1 MTLFSEGR
9 AAATTI
15 VKILKYFQSLS
26 SREQLIIIVAG
37 LTALLMVTAQGASL
51 IKKAFSKQ
59 YDSLVAL
66 QLNAENLGSLIPT
79 YLTTLKRK
87 QEIEAQYEQ
96 IGPSDG
102 SLSYLE
108 RTITSIMGVSPEISS
123 LPTRP
128 FGVRYQQIPFRVQF
142 RTRESEKLFSLLSTL
157 TRGTQKYLISR
168 IEISP
173 RTIDKQLEVIM
184 ELSSLARKEA
194 AQ

>member
-1 MTLFSEGR
+1 
-9 AAATTI
+9 
-15 VKILKYFQSLS
+15 
-26 SREQLIIIVAG
+26 VA
-37 LTALLMVTAQGASL
+37 TALLMVGAQGASL

-59 YDSLVAL
+59 YDSLIAL
-66 QLNAENLGSLIPT
+66 QLNAEDLGSLIPT
-79 YLTTLKRK
+79 YLTTLQRK

-108 RTITSIMGVSPEISS
+108 RTITSIIGVSPEISS
-123 LPTRP
+123 LPARP

-142 RTRESEKLFSLLSTL
+142 RTRESEKLFSLLSAL

-173 RTIDKQLEVIM
+173 RTIDKQLEIVM
-184 ELSSLARKEA
+184 ELSSLARKEE
-194 AQ
+194 AQL